1 MDIDMKLLKNNKGFN
16 PIKSGFTLIE
26 LLIVIGI
33 LTVLLAITLV
43 AINPARQFAQAN
55 NTQRQSNV
63 NAILNAV
70 HEYAADH
77 KGSLPTGITSSIKT
91 ITSTAGVS
99 NVDLCS
105 LLVPTYIA
113 DIPVDPT
120 AGTKTPTGS
129 LCTDAGATYASGYMI
144 TASGSASRVTITAP
158 SAELGTTISITR

>member
-1 MDIDMKLLKNNKGFN
+1 MKLLKNKNK
-16 PIKSGFTLIE
+16 GFTLIE

-33 LTVLLAITLV
+33 LTILLAITLV

-70 HEYAADH
+70 HEYASDH
-77 KGSLPTGITSSIKT
+77 KGTLPTGITSTLKT
-91 ITSTAGVS
+91 ITSTAGAT

-120 AGTKTPTGS
+120 AGTKTPATS
-129 LCTDAGATYASGYMI
+129 LCSDAGATYASGYTI
-144 TASGSASRVTITAP
+144 VASGSASRVTVTAP
-158 SAELGTTISITR
+158 SAELGVTISITR